1 MAALQKSVGSPL
13 RDTLA
18 TGCLLVMVL
27 CAQGGAAAPIT
38 SHCRLNESDFQE
50 PYIFNHTF
58 TLAQEASLAD
68 NITDVR
74 LIGNKLFHGIHQ
86 VTKRCYVLKQ
96 VLNFILEEVLFPQS
110 DKFHPYMGK
119 VVPFFSRLSKKL
131 SQCHVES
138 DNQHIQRNVQNLKN
152 TVKKLGESGEIKVIG
167 ELNLLFTTL
176 KRECAQ
182 VDQGWKM
189 GY

>member
-1 MAALQKSVGSPL
+1 MAALQKYVSSPL
-13 RDTLA
+13 GAALA
-18 TGCLLVMVL
+18 AGCLLVMVL

-38 SHCRLNESDFQE
+38 SHCRLNKSDFQE

-74 LIGNKLFHGIHQ
+74 LIGNKLFQGINQ

-96 VLNFILEEVLFPQS
+96 VLSL
-110 DKFHPYMGK
+110 
-119 VVPFFSRLSKKL
+119 KKL
-131 SQCHVES
+131 QHNNVKLVAFTSILQHIEN
-138 DNQHIQRNVQNLKN
+138 DNEHIQRNVQNLKN

-167 ELNLLFTTL
+167 ELNLLFITL

-182 VDQGWKM
+182 VEQGWKM
-189 GY
+189 DY

>member
-18 TGCLLVMVL
+18 AGCLLVMVL

-74 LIGNKLFHGIHQ
+74 LIGNKLFHGIH

-110 DKFHPYMGK
+110 DKFHPYMEK